1 MYEHQNNIAQLKAE
15 GTVALKLAQD
25 GNRNSEMDLR
35 KDKRNLKVELKEMEL
50 SHEDMIKTLK
60 KVDTTNIYICICNI
74 LAGILWTV
82 DLILFLAYVI
92 IIFQPIYFL
101 T

>member
-25 GNRNSEMDLR
+25 GNRSSEMELR

-60 KVDTTNIYICICNI
+60 KVIKALLFCNSERHHYHSKNCFDY
-74 LAGILWTV
+74 LSHSFCFFYL
-82 DLILFLAYVI
+82 L
-92 IIFQPIYFL
+92 P
-101 T
+101 